1 MYGTFEVFR
10 TEEILT
16 VFFRFKKPRS
26 LLGCT
31 GLSAKKYCLREE
43 EIHGLEV
50 DDSP

>member
-1 MYGTFEVFR
+1 MYGAFEVFR

-16 VFFRFKKPRS
+16 MFFRAMKPCS

-31 GLSAKKYCLREE
+31 GLSANKYCLREE